1 MQRKTA
7 TIRRW
12 YGTWGV
18 AHELSS
24 SGPNTLPRKYFV
36 HQANLH
42 DKTTTLALGV
52 CISFTEGDPRTT
64 GELPQAL
71 DITIGGRKLYTTD
84 EFEAVKS

>member
-7 TIRRW
+7 TLRRW

-36 HQANLH
+36 HQANLQ
-42 DKTTTLALGV
+42 DKTAVLALGV
-52 CISFTEGDPRTT
+52 CVSFTEGDPRTA

-71 DITIGGRKLYTTD
+71 DIVVVGRKLYTTD
-84 EFEAVKS
+84 ELEAVKS